1 MSSIENFTQYAKH
14 LSQFFLQEIDEA
26 IAQARTRGYSTIMTL
41 GHKGLTYATNV
52 VVKTAIKVVN
62 TGKIPILG

>member
-1 MSSIENFTQYAKH
+1 MNVCV
-14 LSQFFLQEIDEA
+14 FFLQEIDEA

-52 VVKTAIKVVN
+52 VVKTAIKVMV
-62 TGKIPILG
+62 ISLRL